1 MTAFAILHLN
11 TSKKKKNTFKKS
23 QKPAQIQ
30 KKSNPLQI

>member
-1 MTAFAILHLN
+1 MTAFALLHLN
-11 TSKKKKNTFKKS
+11 TSKKKNTFKKS